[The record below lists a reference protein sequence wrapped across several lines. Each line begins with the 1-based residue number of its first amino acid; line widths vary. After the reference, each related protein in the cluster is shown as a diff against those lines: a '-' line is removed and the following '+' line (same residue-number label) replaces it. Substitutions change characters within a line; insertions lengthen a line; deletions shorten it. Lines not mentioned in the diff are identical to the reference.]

1 MFSQT
6 LQEKT
11 RRDFLKLSA
20 AGVFTASYTGW
31 LNVLA
36 TQAAE
41 GGTTGSGKAKA
52 AVLVW
57 LAGGPSHKDIWDLK
71 PDSKGAGEFKP
82 IATSAAG
89 VQVSEHLPKIAKL
102 MHHGAIIRSMSTGEG
117 AHPRASYNMHT
128 GYREGQGG
136 VQYPAIGSI
145 VSQELGKKDFPLPSY
160 VTIGGRSYGSG
171 FIGPKHAPLIIG
183 DPNRG
188 VEDIRPVVSS
198 GQFDK
203 RFGLLEEMEKAFYH
217 TYQTDNINDHKTA
230 YNRAVAMM
238 QSKEAKAFDLSQE
251 SAANKAK
258 YGTGRFNESLL
269 MARRLV
275 EVGIPFVEV
284 TLGGW
289 DTHQD
294 NFSRLKNNLLP
305 PVDSGVSALI
315 TDLKERGMLDSTL
328 IIVMGEFGR
337 TPNINARGA
346 QPGRDHYPRAWS
358 LAMFGGGIKGG
369 TVHGATDKEGAAV
382 AQDKVSC
389 IDFMATVCKLM
400 GINYNKENETATK
413 RPVRIVD
420 KGARPVFNII
430 A

>member
-20 AGVFTASYTGW
+20 AGVFAASYTGW
-31 LNVLA
+31 MNVLA
-36 TQAAE
+36 THAAQ
-41 GGTTGSGKAKA
+41 GGAASKGKAKA

-71 PDSKGAGEFKP
+71 PESKGAGEFKQ
-82 IATSAAG
+82 ISTSAPG
-89 VQVSEHLPKIAKL
+89 VQISEHLPKLAKL

-145 VSQELGKKDFPLPSY
+145 VSSELGKKDFPLPNY

-171 FIGPKHAPLIIG
+171 FIGPKHAPLIIT

-188 VEDIRPVVSS
+188 VEDIRPVVAQ
-198 GQFDK
+198 GQFD
-203 RFGLLEEMEKAFYH
+203 RRIGLLDEMEKAFFH
-217 TYQTDNINDHKTA
+217 TYQTDNINDHKTT
-230 YNRAVAMM
+230 YNRAVTMM

-251 SAANKAK
+251 SAEAKAK
-258 YGTGRFNESLL
+258 YGVGRFQESCL
-269 MARRLV
+269 MARRLI

-305 PVDSGVSALI
+305 PVDGGVSALI
-315 TDLKERGMLDSTL
+315 TDLKERGLLDSTL
-328 IIVMGEFGR
+328 VIVMGEFGR
-337 TPNINARGA
+337 TPNINTRSAN
-346 QPGRDHYPRAWS
+346 PGRDHYPRAWS

-369 TVHGATDKEGAAV
+369 MVHGKTDKEGATV
-382 AQDKVSC
+382 AEDKVSC
-389 IDFMATVCKLM
+389 IDFMSTVCKLM
-400 GINYNKENETATK
+400 GINYNKENETPTK

-420 KGARPVFNII
+420 KGAKPVDAII